1 MTPSVAIAVEDLK
14 KAFPNA
20 IVTIVAEDGNGGAYV
35 LVDGIEL
42 GAKFSPAKTWL
53 GAQLPASLPYADVY
67 PLFIGSD
74 VKRADGSALGGP
86 LSIQNWQG
94 RTAIQVSRRNNRMNG
109 QQTAVS
115 KFVKVIDFVRS
126 LA

>member
-1 MTPSVAIAVEDLK
+1 MTPSVAAAIEGLK

-20 IVTIVAEDGNGGAYV
+20 TVTVLAEDGNGGAFV

-42 GAKFSPAKTWL
+42 GPKFSPTKTWF

-67 PLFIGSD
+67 PLFMGAE
-74 VKRADGSALGGP
+74 VKRADGVALSGP
-86 LSIQNWQG
+86 LSGLNWQG
-94 RTAIQVSRRNNRMNG
+94 RQAIQVSRRNNRIVGG
-109 QQTAVS
+109 QSAVA
-115 KFVKVIDFVRS
+115 KFVKVIEFVRS